1 MSFVQGNLRRQ
12 AWWLL
17 PCACACFA
25 LASRATA
32 VFARPEPAAGS
43 PAPAAVPAPA
53 NTATPPSATPDAAP
67 EPEESTSDEKK
78 DAKPATKS
86 IAEIMIKS
94 GWVGIAFY
102 GILFVF
108 SIISLTVALER
119 LFNLRR
125 GKILPPKFRRAL
137 SDLLIHHA
145 GKADEL
151 RRLCETSDSP
161 ISRILRAGVL
171 RAGRSLAEVEKSMED
186 AAAAEIADLRG
197 RNRLLY
203 VLGNVGPLIGLLG
216 TVVGM
221 IVTFNAAAEK
231 GLGQGQALAEGIYL
245 ALLCTAGGLAIAIPS
260 LIVAALLN
268 TRAERL
274 MREVVECVNETL
286 PIFMRIEAARPKI
299 GEDESN
305 GKTPAEFTLPRAEE
319 SKR

>member
-1 MSFVQGNLRRQ
+1 MRNAKARLRRQ

-17 PCACACFA
+17 PCAVALVA
-25 LASRATA
+25 LALRPATVCA
-32 VFARPEPAAGS
+32 QGDPAPAAAAGS
-43 PAPAAVPAPA
+43 PAPPVAAPA
-53 NTATPPSATPDAAP
+53 AATADSDSPPAEPDSSDKSAAGHP
-67 EPEESTSDEKK
+67 K
-78 DAKPATKS
+78 KS
-86 IAEIMIKS
+86 IAQIMLKS
-94 GWVGIAFY
+94 GWVGILFY
-102 GILFVF
+102 AILFLF

-125 GKILPPKFRRAL
+125 GKLLPPKFKRAL
-137 SDLLIHHA
+137 SDILIHHA

-161 ISRILRAGVL
+161 IARILRAGVL
-171 RAGRSLAEVEKSMED
+171 RAGRPLTEVEKSMED
-186 AAAAEIADLRG
+186 AAANEIADLRG

-221 IVTFNAAAEK
+221 IVTFNTASEM
-231 GLGQGQALAEGIYL
+231 GLGKGEQLAEGIYL

-268 TRAERL
+268 SRAERL

-286 PIFMRIEAARPKI
+286 PIFMRMEGTRPKI
-299 GEDESN
+299 SDDDSN
-305 GKTPAEFTLPRAEE
+305 GKTPVEFALPRAEE